1 MEENIKPKLIVRKGF
16 ISKDLDVNALLPE
29 IIAQRNTDPIQIV
42 EVPATNTNPWDV
54 AHAAKETNMAYS
66 FAEPEVES
74 AAAFYSQP
82 NFDEKGEITE
92 ETYYS
97 FLEHW
102 PHPEEPSIWHLGSD
116 YSQLKPAKDAVAKL
130 PSKRVVRIAHFDT
143 GYDKNHISFP
153 SKLIRYDLAR
163 NFVDDEME
171 NWNNA
176 EDNFSNGLLNMPGHG
191 TGTLSILAGIKNKIN
206 QYTFDDY
213 IGLYD
218 SIEIVP
224 VRIAKSVVLFKSGAF
239 VRALDYVVNELYKN
253 DANRVHVITM
263 SMGGLASA
271 AWADLINLAYD
282 KGIFMVTAAGNNFKK
297 LPTRTM
303 VYPARFNRV
312 VAACGV
318 TYDFS
323 PYVKPWGEG
332 GLHIMEGNYG
342 PDSLMNT
349 AIAAFTPNVPW
360 AIYRFSEIV
369 GIRGNGTSSATP
381 QIAAAAA
388 LYYIKYYDQLE
399 ALPEPWMRVEAIR
412 NALFSSARKEINTAG
427 NVYENDILKYY
438 GNGILQANDMLNCPV
453 ADAKQLTKQKEDNA
467 RFAFFKS
474 IVGLKAMEVELTND
488 AAEEE
493 MIETE
498 LMQLVLTDH
507 EMQQILN
514 NEEKNINDLNREE
527 QKMLASVVIK
537 NPDSSETL
545 KTRMQL
551 LLNQLNLE

>member
-1 MEENIKPKLIVRKGF
+1 MNKNMNPKLIVRKRF
-16 ISKDLDVNALLPE
+16 SSKDMDDNALSPE
-29 IIAQRNTDPIQIV
+29 IIAQRNTDPIQII
-42 EVPATNTNPWDV
+42 EVPTANINPWDEAFAV
-54 AHAAKETNMAYS
+54 KEANMAYS

-74 AAAFYSQP
+74 AAAFYSQID
-82 NFDEKGEITE
+82 FDEKGEIPE
-92 ETYYS
+92 ATYYS

-102 PHPEEPSIWHLGSD
+102 PHPDEPSIWHLGSD
-116 YSQLKPAKDAVAKL
+116 YSQLKAAKEAVATL

-163 NFVDDEME
+163 NFVDDEHE

-176 EDNFSNGLLNMPGHG
+176 EDNFSKGILKMPGHG
-191 TGTLSILAGIKNKIN
+191 TGTLSILAGIKNKID
-206 QYTFDDY
+206 QYKFEDY

-224 VRIAKSVVLFKSGAF
+224 IRIAKSVVLFKSSAF
-239 VRALDYVVNELYKN
+239 VRALDYVVNELYNN
-253 DANRVHVITM
+253 DASRVHIITM

-271 AWADLINLAYD
+271 AWADLVNLAYD
-282 KGIFMVTAAGNNFKK
+282 KGIFIVTAAGNNFKK

-303 VYPARFNRV
+303 IYPARFNRV

-323 PYVKPWGEG
+323 PYAKPWGEG

-360 AIYRFSEIV
+360 ATYRFNEVV
-369 GIRGNGTSSATP
+369 GIRGDGTSSATP
-381 QIAAAAA
+381 QIASAAA

-412 NALFSSARKEINTAG
+412 KALFSSARKEINTAG
-427 NVYENDILKYY
+427 NVYEDDILKYY

-453 ADAKQLTKQKEDNA
+453 ADAKQLIKQKEDNA

-474 IVGLKAMEVELTND
+474 IVGVKAVDDELIND

-493 MIETE
+493 MLETE

-507 EMQQILN
+507 ELQQILN
-514 NEEKNINDLNREE
+514 NEEKDINGLNTEE
-527 QKMLASVVIK
+527 QKMVASAVIK
-537 NPDSSETL
+537 NPDSSEKL